1 MNEARARELY
11 KKIRERAPLA
21 SPRFAESYNANL
33 ERLEIAA
40 IDDATGEATPI
51 AVPLDD
57 CSYDDRWIISHAP
70 ESIAALLLL
79 LDLAFAEIRKLK
91 PAPEKN
97 YAAQAAMQLK
107 NDKAFRRY
115 LIACHGLPDDA
126 DEGRA
131 KTRIYTLLR
140 IGSLSELSKQ
150 QDAADRWKSLQHDF
164 KSWMR
169 ETR

>member
-11 KKIRERAPLA
+11 KEIRERATLA
-21 SPRFAESYNANL
+21 SPRFAENYNVTL
-33 ERLEIAA
+33 QRLEIAA

-57 CSYDDRWIISHAP
+57 CSYDDRWIIAHAP
-70 ESIAALLLL
+70 EGMAALLFLL
-79 LDLAFAEIRKLK
+79 KRAFDEIRSLK
-91 PAPEKN
+91 PPPQKN

-115 LIACHGLPDDA
+115 LIARHDLPDDA
-126 DEGRA
+126 DAERA
-131 KTRIYTLLR
+131 KTRLHTLLR
-140 IGSLSELSKQ
+140 ITSLAELSKT
-150 QDAADRWKSLQHDF
+150 QDAAERWKSLQHDF